1 MLFVLAAAAAACDHP
16 QSPDAGDQPGTTA
29 SDADS
34 LVMVDDL
41 GREVEVAGDVRRVA
55 SLSPGFTEALFEM
68 GCGDRVVLRDLRS
81 DYPAGVARI
90 PAVDGLRPDAGRV
103 AASRPDLVLLYAVDH
118 MQARA
123 FGKVG
128 LSAAVLDPGGYD
140 EVVEQI
146 ADLGAMVGCGSGAS
160 DLAVRMR
167 ETRRRV
173 ARLAAEH
180 DEPRVYVEL
189 DGSDQARPWTIAE
202 GSFVDEL
209 LRIAKGRNVVEGLS
223 GGYVQVS
230 AEAVIRADPEVVLL
244 LGEGASAE
252 DFALRTGWSDVTAV
266 REGRVIDGIDA
277 DLLVRPGPRLA
288 TGLDVLLA
296 AIHGDG
302 LE

>member
-1 MLFVLAAAAAACDHP
+1 MLAAVVVTVAGCGDLR
-16 QSPDAGDQPGTTA
+16 SSETGDRPDTTA

-34 LVMVDDL
+34 LVIVDDL

-55 SLSPGFTEALFEM
+55 SLSPGFTEALFAM
-68 GCGDRVVLRDLRS
+68 GCGDRVILKDLRS
-81 DYPAGVARI
+81 DYPTGVAGI
-90 PAVDGLRPDAGRV
+90 PSVDGLRPDAGRV
-103 AASRPDLVLLYAVDH
+103 ASSRPDLVLLYAVDH
-118 MQARA
+118 IEARA
-123 FGKVG
+123 FDRVG
-128 LSAAVLDPGGYD
+128 LTAAVLDPGSYD

-146 ADLGAMVGCGSGAS
+146 VALGEMAGCGSGAIA
-160 DLAVRMR
+160 LAGRMR
-167 ETRRRV
+167 ETRKRV

-189 DGSDQARPWTIAE
+189 DGSDPARPWTIAE

-209 LRIAKGRNVVEGLS
+209 LRITKGRNVVEGLP

-252 DFALRTGWSDVTAV
+252 DFVLRTGWSDVTAV
-266 REGRVIDGIDA
+266 REGRVIAGIDA

-288 TGLDVLLA
+288 EGLEVLLA
-296 AIHGDG
+296 SIHGDG